1 MKKFRLL
8 IILLLCIFLVVCN
21 KGTTNN
27 SVENDKVN
35 KELKNTIS
43 FAIKGDNKLV
53 ALTSDGKEVK
63 EFYTFSC
70 DDFKDII
77 DNCNTYTLGGI
88 NNLVKVSNDSLWLEF
103 GNEMDA
109 IFTYVT
115 FNLNT
120 KKLTKVN
127 SAETYKAIQYVY

>member
-8 IILLLCIFLVVCN
+8 IILLLCVFLVVCN

-53 ALTSDGKEVK
+53 ALTSDWKEVK
-63 EFYTFSC
+63 ELYAFSC

-127 SAETYKAIQYVY
+127 NAETYKAIQYVY